1 MISKKYNTLAVILIR
16 PQELLKVPGNWL
28 IVPGKCG
35 NLPHFLS
42 LFVMFAEISAI
53 SCLFRLLFV
62 IFRCFFAKIY
72 VIFGIFCYF
81 LRKSAL
87 YPGSRDPPFL
97 QRFSLLTLSYSY
109 GASSLLCKYV
119 LFSSVCP
126 FVWRNGKQYQTS
138 VAIAAEFLPTCEP
151 VWLQRASH
159 RWCCQRHYPQS
170 VQ

>member
-1 MISKKYNTLAVILIR
+1 
-16 PQELLKVPGNWL
+16 
-28 IVPGKCG
+28 
-35 NLPHFLS
+35 
-42 LFVMFAEISAI
+42 MFAKISAI
-53 SCLFRLLFV
+53 SCLFPLLFV

-87 YPGSRDPPFL
+87 YPGSQDPPFL

-126 FVWRNGKQYQTS
+126 FVWHNGKQYQTS
-138 VAIAAEFLPTCEP
+138 VAIAAEFLPTSPFDFKEQAIVDVANVIIP
-151 VWLQRASH
+151 SQYSSDKENVFVAS
-159 RWCCQRHYPQS
+159 YSS
-170 VQ
+170 VGYHACR

>member
-1 MISKKYNTLAVILIR
+1 MYKVYKILDYRSSKCVKGALSEREKNCWGCADISSIDVYHH
-16 PQELLKVPGNWL
+16 
-28 IVPGKCG
+28 
-35 NLPHFLS
+35 HFCHFPL
-42 LFVMFAEISAI
+42 
-53 SCLFRLLFV
+53 
-62 IFRCFFAKIY
+62 FFAKIY

-87 YPGSRDPPFL
+87 YPGSQDQPFL

-151 VWLQRASH
+151 FWLQRASH